1 MKQVIRKGLKEIIVD
16 EVADPMPASNH
27 VLVCPFYSL
36 ISPGT
41 ETADIHTDTIIKEVA
56 DNPSHLKTV
65 WNAMMKT
72 DPVSTLHEVR
82 AKFKDY
88 AVLGY
93 SGAGIVIEKD
103 ARVTVYYRDEDG
115 QPTAHRVVVKPAKG
129 GSSSG
134 RAAGSGTA
142 TRSGR

>member
-1 MKQVIRKGLKEIIVD
+1 MKQGRNWIPACALIACVAGAAWMGVVAEASVAQAAAKAATKSEAAKSKGTGSRQFSGWVTALDKT
-16 EVADPMPASNH
+16 
-27 VLVCPFYSL
+27 SL
-36 ISPGT
+36 TVEKRGKL
-41 ETADIHTDTIIKEVA
+41 A
-56 DNPSHLKTV
+56 KTV
-65 WNAMMKT
+65 VFSRHAEMKT
-72 DPVSTLHEVR
+72 
-82 AKFKDY
+82 
-88 AVLGY
+88 
-93 SGAGIVIEKD
+93 SGDLEKD